1 MATAKEIL
9 EQLTE
14 LYAQQD
20 LLNMDREKAK
30 DAAIPQEV
38 KAALEEIALE
48 FSPKQEALSEK
59 IAALLEEVK
68 TAVIAEGETVK
79 GGALQAVYAKGRVT
93 WDGKKLDGMMS
104 LIPQLEDARK
114 VGEPSVSIRKVG

>member
-1 MATAKEIL
+1 MNNAKEIL

-14 LYAQQD
+14 LYAQRD
-20 LLNMDREKAK
+20 LLNIDHAQAR
-30 DAAIPQEV
+30 DNAIPEEV
-38 KAALEEIALE
+38 EAALADIDAE
-48 FSPKQEALSEK
+48 FAPKQDA
-59 IAALLEEVK
+59 IAAKISSLEEQAK
-68 TAVIAEGETVK
+68 TAVLAEGETVK

>member
-1 MATAKEIL
+1 MANAKEIL

-14 LYAQQD
+14 LYAQRD
-20 LLNMDREKAK
+20 LLHLDQTKAR
-30 DAAIPQEV
+30 DNAIPTSVAQ
-38 KAALEEIALE
+38 ALADVDAEFAPKHQAIA
-48 FSPKQEALSEK
+48 EK
-59 IAALLEEVK
+59 IETLEAEAK
-68 TAVIAEGETVK
+68 NAVLAEGATAK

>member
-1 MATAKEIL
+1 MSNAKEIL

-14 LYAQQD
+14 LYAQRD
-20 LLNMDREKAK
+20 LLHLDQTKAR
-30 DAAIPQEV
+30 DNAIPAEV
-38 KAALEEIALE
+38 AQALADVDAEFMPKHQAVAEKIEALEAQI
-48 FSPKQEALSEK
+48 
-59 IAALLEEVK
+59 K
-68 TAVIAEGETVK
+68 TAVLAEGESVK
-79 GGALQAVYAKGRVT
+79 GGVLQAVYAKGRVT

>member
-1 MATAKEIL
+1 MKAHEIL

-20 LLNMDREKAK
+20 LLKIAK
-30 DAAIPQEV
+30 YDARNAAIPEEV
-38 KAALEEIALE
+38 VAAFADIDAE
-48 FSPKQEALSEK
+48 FSPKLDAVAEK
-59 IAALLEEVK
+59 IAALEADAK
-68 TAVIAEGETVK
+68 AAVLAEGATAK
-79 GGALQAVYAKGRVT
+79 GGALQAVYTKGRVT

-114 VGEPSVSIRKVG
+114 VGEPSVTIRKVG

>member
-1 MATAKEIL
+1 MTNAKEKL

-14 LYAQQD
+14 LYAQRD
-20 LLNMDREKAK
+20 LLHLDQTKAR
-30 DAAIPQEV
+30 DNAIPASVAQALADVDAEFMP
-38 KAALEEIALE
+38 KHQAIAEKIEALE
-48 FSPKQEALSEK
+48 SEA
-59 IAALLEEVK
+59 K
-68 TAVIAEGETVK
+68 TAVLAEGATVK

-114 VGEPSVSIRKVG
+114 VGEPSVTIRKVG

>member
-1 MATAKEIL
+1 MNNAKEIL

-14 LYAQQD
+14 LYAQRD
-20 LLNMDREKAK
+20 LLHLDQTKAR
-30 DAAIPQEV
+30 DNAIPAEV
-38 KAALEEIALE
+38 AQALADVDAEYMPKHQAIAEKIEALEA
-48 FSPKQEALSEK
+48 
-59 IAALLEEVK
+59 EVK
-68 TAVIAEGETVK
+68 TAVLAEGETIK

>member
-1 MATAKEIL
+1 MSNAKEIL

-14 LYAQQD
+14 LYAQRD
-20 LLNMDREKAK
+20 LLHLDQTKAR
-30 DAAIPQEV
+30 DNAIPAEV
-38 KAALEEIALE
+38 AQALADVDAEFMPKHQAVAEKIEALEAQI
-48 FSPKQEALSEK
+48 
-59 IAALLEEVK
+59 K
-68 TAVIAEGETVK
+68 TAVLAEGESVK

>member
-1 MATAKEIL
+1 MSNAKEIL

-14 LYAQQD
+14 LYAQRD
-20 LLNMDREKAK
+20 LLHLDQTKAR
-30 DAAIPQEV
+30 DNAIPAEV
-38 KAALEEIALE
+38 AQALADVDAEFMPKHQAVAEKIEALEA
-48 FSPKQEALSEK
+48 K
-59 IAALLEEVK
+59 IK
-68 TAVIAEGETVK
+68 TAVLAEGESVK

>member
-1 MATAKEIL
+1 METAKEIL

-14 LYAQQD
+14 LYAQRD
-20 LLNMDREKAK
+20 LLNIDHAQAR
-30 DAAIPQEV
+30 DNAIPEEV
-38 KAALEEIALE
+38 EAALADIDAE
-48 FSPKQEALSEK
+48 FAPKQDAITAK
-59 IAALLEEVK
+59 ISSLEEQAK
-68 TAVIAEGETVK
+68 TAVLAEGATVK

>member
-1 MATAKEIL
+1 MTNAKEIL

-20 LLNMDREKAK
+20 LLKIDHDKAR
-30 DAAIPQEV
+30 DAAIPEEV
-38 KAALEEIALE
+38 EAALADVDAE
-48 FSPKQEALSEK
+48 FAPKLDAVAQK
-59 IAALLEEVK
+59 IAALEADAK
-68 TAVIAEGETVK
+68 TAVLAEGATVK

-114 VGEPSVSIRKVG
+114 VGEPSVTIRKVG